1 MRKLYSFVLVTRYK
15 LMAFRITS
23 RKYYNFTND
32 AHRKGA
38 TIKPFTEK
46 QSWNLL
52 MNLLGPEWVEQD
64 RKGLIRG
71 SEEKAAIEMLKH
83 LGGVSV
89 SDCLHHLINC

>member
-1 MRKLYSFVLVTRYK
+1 
-15 LMAFRITS
+15 MAFRITS

-64 RKGLIRG
+64 RKGLIKG
-71 SEEKAAIEMLKH
+71 SEEKAAIDMLKN

-89 SDCLHHLINC
+89 LNCPCHQKNCS